1 MDTFATVNLS
11 KPTSSAETRRR
22 GLDAILRRLLDILAA
37 GVGLLLLLP
46 LFGVIALLIRRDSP
60 GPVFYRGVRAGRG
73 GKVFGIL
80 KFRTMYETSA
90 SYAGPAITAAG
101 DKRIT
106 PLGAWLRDTKINELP
121 QLWNVLVGEMSLVG
135 PRPEDP
141 DIAALWDKELRAELL
156 SVRPG
161 ITSPAT
167 IMFRE
172 EEKQLSSQNLMEEY
186 LKQVL
191 PSKLRLDVLYL
202 RRRTLLSDLDV
213 IFLTMVTLLPRLRS
227 TTIHESYLYN
237 GPLNRL
243 SNRFLNWFLID
254 WLVVAL
260 SVAFA
265 GLVWRLSTPLNVGWG
280 YYVLITLTL
289 ALVFSLTNWALKL
302 NSIVWQTARAALAVD
317 LALSAGLTTGLIIGV
332 NALGWLPRRLPPGL
346 LVLIGTVAFLGFV
359 SVRYRQRI
367 LTGIASRWLT
377 LRRPEQ
383 VLGERVLIVGAGE
396 LGAMASWLLKHGDFA
411 RAFAMRGFV
420 DDDPMKNGLR
430 IDGSPVLGMT
440 TELPELIRQHDIGLV
455 IFAIT
460 NIEPGQR
467 ERILGICRETGTQYF
482 LFPRVFEMMH
492 ASLNGGAPDLVLD
505 PSEAAAMLD
514 EVEGMLNRGE
524 VTAARE
530 RLQAL
535 KSVLQH
541 ESP

>member
-11 KPTSSAETRRR
+11 QPARRSAQPRRR
-22 GLDAILRRLLDILAA
+22 WLYRALRRLLDILAA
-37 GVGLLLLLP
+37 GLGLLLLLP

-60 GPVFYRGVRAGRG
+60 GPVFYRGARAGKD
-73 GKVFGIL
+73 GKPFGIL
-80 KFRTMYETSA
+80 KFRTMYESPA
-90 SYAGPAITAAG
+90 SYAGPSITAAG
-101 DKRIT
+101 DRRVT
-106 PLGAWLRDTKINELP
+106 PFGAWLRDNKINELP

-141 DIAALWDKELRAELL
+141 DIAALWEDELRAELL
-156 SVRPG
+156 AVRPG

-172 EEKQLSSQNLMEEY
+172 EEKQLSSQTLMEDY

-202 RRRTLLSDLDV
+202 RRRTLLTDLDV

-227 TTIHESYLYN
+227 ANIHESYLYN

-243 SNRFLNWFLID
+243 SRRFLNWFLID

-260 SVAFA
+260 AAAFA
-265 GLVWRLSTPLNVGWG
+265 GLVWRLSTPLHVGWG
-280 YYVLITLTL
+280 CYALSTLAL
-289 ALVFSLTNWALKL
+289 ALVFSLTNWVLKL
-302 NSIVWQTARAALAVD
+302 NSIAWQSARAALSVD
-317 LALSAGLTTGLIIGV
+317 LAFSAALSTGLLMLA
-332 NALGWLPRRLPPGL
+332 NAFGWLPAHLPPGL
-346 LVLIGTVAFLGFV
+346 LVLIGTVAFIGFV

-367 LTGIASRWLT
+367 LTGIASRWLS
-377 LRRPEQ
+377 LRHTDYAI
-383 VLGERVLIVGAGE
+383 GERVLIVGAGE
-396 LGAMASWLLKHGDFA
+396 LGAMASWLIKHGDFA

-440 TELPELIRQHDIGLV
+440 DELPAMIRQHDIGLV

-467 ERILGICRETGTQYF
+467 ERILRICRETGTQYF
-482 LFPRVFEMMH
+482 MFPRVFEMMH
-492 ASLNGGAPDLVLD
+492 ASLNGQAQEIVLD
-505 PSEAAAMLD
+505 AAQAQSLLD
-514 EVEGMLNRGE
+514 EAEALLDGGD

-535 KSVLQH
+535 KAVLQN
-541 ESP
+541 

>member
-11 KPTSSAETRRR
+11 QHIRSSAQPRRR
-22 GLDAILRRLLDILAA
+22 RLYCALRRLLDVLAA
-37 GVGLLLLLP
+37 GLGLLFLLP
-46 LFGVIALLIRRDSP
+46 LFGVIALLIKRDSP
-60 GPVFYRGVRAGRG
+60 GPVFYRGARAGKD
-73 GKVFGIL
+73 GKPFGIL

-101 DKRIT
+101 DRRVT
-106 PLGAWLRDTKINELP
+106 PFGAWLRDTKINELP

-141 DIAALWDKELRAELL
+141 NIAALWEDELRDELL

-172 EEKQLSSQNLMEEY
+172 EEKQLTSHNLMEDY

-227 TTIHESYLYN
+227 TRIHESYLYN

-243 SNRFLNWFLID
+243 SRRFLNWFLID

-260 SVAFA
+260 AAAFA
-265 GLVWRLSTPLNVGWG
+265 GLLWRLSTPLDVGWG
-280 YYVLITLTL
+280 WYALLTLGL
-289 ALVFSLTNWALKL
+289 ALVFSLTNWVLKL
-302 NSIVWQTARAALAVD
+302 NNIAWQSARAALAVD
-317 LALSAGLTTGLIIGV
+317 LAFSAGLTTGLLLLA
-332 NALGWLPRRLPPGL
+332 NAFGWLPAQLPPGL
-346 LVLIGTVAFLGFV
+346 LVLIGTVAFIGLV

-367 LTGIASRWLT
+367 LTGIASRWLS
-377 LRRPEQ
+377 LRHTDYAI
-383 VLGERVLIVGAGE
+383 GERVLIVGAGE
-396 LGAMASWLLKHGDFA
+396 LGAMASWLMKHGDFA

-440 TELPELIRQHDIGLV
+440 SELPDLIRQHDIGLV

-467 ERILGICRETGTQYF
+467 ERILRICREAGTQYF
-482 LFPRVFEMMH
+482 MFPRVFEMMH
-492 ASLNGGAPDLVLD
+492 ASLNGQAQEIVLD
-505 PSEAAAMLD
+505 SSQAQNLLD
-514 EVEGMLNRGE
+514 EAEALLDGGDVM
-524 VTAARE
+524 AARE
-530 RLQAL
+530 RLRAL
-535 KSVLQH
+535 KSALQN
-541 ESP
+541 

>member
-1 MDTFATVNLS
+1 MNTFATVNVS
-11 KPTSSAETRRR
+11 QTTRSSAQPRRR
-22 GLDAILRRLLDILAA
+22 WLYRALRRLLDILAA
-37 GVGLLLLLP
+37 GFGLLLLLP
-46 LFGVIALLIRRDSP
+46 LFGVIALLIKRDSP
-60 GPVFYRGVRAGRG
+60 GPVFYRGARAGRG

-101 DKRIT
+101 DRRVT
-106 PLGAWLRDTKINELP
+106 PFGAWLRETKINELP

-141 DIAALWDKELRAELL
+141 DIAALWEEELRAELL

-172 EEKQLSSQNLMEEY
+172 EEKQLSSQNLMEDY

-227 TTIHESYLYN
+227 ATIHESYLYN

-243 SNRFLNWFLID
+243 SRRFLNWFLID

-260 SVAFA
+260 AAAFA

-280 YYVLITLTL
+280 CYVLSTLAL
-289 ALVFSLTNWALKL
+289 ALVFSLTNWVLKL
-302 NSIVWQTARAALAVD
+302 NSIAWQSARAALAVD
-317 LALSAGLTTGLIIGV
+317 LAISAGLTTGLLLLA
-332 NALGWLPRRLPPGL
+332 NALGWLPAYLPPGL
-346 LVLIGTVAFLGFV
+346 LVMIGTVAFLGFV

-367 LTGIASRWLT
+367 LTGIASRWLS
-377 LRRPEQ
+377 LRHTDYAI
-383 VLGERVLIVGAGE
+383 GERVLIVGAGE
-396 LGAMASWLLKHGDFA
+396 LGAMASWLIKHGDFA

-440 TELPELIRQHDIGLV
+440 SELPDLIRQHDIGLV

-467 ERILGICRETGTQYF
+467 ERILRICRETGTQYF
-482 LFPRVFEMMH
+482 MFPRVFEMMH
-492 ASLNGGAPDLVLD
+492 ASLNGQAQEIVLD
-505 PSEAAAMLD
+505 PAQAQTLLAEAEALLD
-514 EVEGMLNRGE
+514 GGD

-535 KSVLQH
+535 KGVLQN
-541 ESP
+541 